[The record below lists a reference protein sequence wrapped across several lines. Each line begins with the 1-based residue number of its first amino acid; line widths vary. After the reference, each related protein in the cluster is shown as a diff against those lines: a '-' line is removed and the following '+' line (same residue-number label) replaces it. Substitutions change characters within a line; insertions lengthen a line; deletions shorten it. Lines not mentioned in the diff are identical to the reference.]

1 MSPNDWLR
9 RLFHGRC
16 DDLVNEMHAGR
27 THARARVQDLEA
39 ALDESAAAHHDAEVA
54 LAQAREENDRLAG
67 EAARARA
74 ETDQMH
80 ATWRDTLLALAAL
93 LSGDPDA
100 EARTRALRETG
111 DVQALLAQFFEIGA
125 MRSCLEHTVD
135 CPDADLGEH
144 LEAAARRL
152 IGRTD
157 DRGRELREATKEAVT

>member
-16 DDLVNEMHAGR
+16 VPAADHTV
-27 THARARVQDLEA
+27 LEGSYETADA
-39 ALDESAAAHHDAEVA
+39 ALAESAAAHHDAEVA
-54 LAQAREENDRLAG
+54 LAQVREENDRLAG

-93 LSGDPDA
+93 LGGDPDA
-100 EARTRALRETG
+100 EARTRALRENG
-111 DVQALLAQFFEIGA
+111 DVQVLLQQFFEIGA
-125 MRSCLEHTVD
+125 IRSCLEHTVD

-152 IGRTD
+152 ITNTD
-157 DRGRELREATKEAVT
+157 ARGRELREAAAEGAVT